1 MTKITFDGSN
11 NVLIDGKRTDMY
23 VREGSYRGTTDDRL
37 GRWYIGSHGDNFFRP
52 FGFGWPTRKA
62 AVEAA
67 VEDGR
72 AERYGTVDH
81 SSPNAR

>member
-1 MTKITFDGSN
+1 MTKITFDHSN

-37 GRWYIGSHGDNFFRP
+37 GRWYIGSHRDSFFRP

-62 AVEAA
+62 AAEAA
-67 VEDGR
+67 IEERR
-72 AERYGTVDH
+72 AEHYGTISHDEL
-81 SSPNAR
+81 NQ